1 VWEITLKQLQDKQ
14 FQVDEDTILYNL
26 NVLKEY
32 QQGKMSL
39 IKILHM
45 RKIKVLIITGDS
57 NFNAQNSSRFNNE
70 ASSHLEET
78 GFDIVYKVMR
88 NFYQFKHLHRE
99 DSKNLG
105 EERDDDCHSMF
116 MENSFEDPFAMQ
128 ERRNQ

>member
-1 VWEITLKQLQDKQ
+1 MWEITLKQRQDKQ

-57 NFNAQNSSRFNNE
+57 NPSAQNSSKFNIE

-78 GFDIVYKVMR
+78 GFEIVYKVMR
-88 NFYQFKHLHRE
+88 NFYQFKHLHPA
-99 DSKNLG
+99 DSSKKG
-105 EERDDDCHSMF
+105 EESDDECHSMF
-116 MENSFEDPFAMQ
+116 
-128 ERRNQ
+128 

>member
-1 VWEITLKQLQDKQ
+1 VWEITLKQRQDKQ

-57 NFNAQNSSRFNNE
+57 NTSAQYSSKYNNE
-70 ASSHLEET
+70 VSSSHLEET
-78 GFDIVYKVMR
+78 GFEIVYKVMR
-88 NFYQFKHLHRE
+88 NFY
-99 DSKNLG
+99 
-105 EERDDDCHSMF
+105 
-116 MENSFEDPFAMQ
+116 
-128 ERRNQ
+128 